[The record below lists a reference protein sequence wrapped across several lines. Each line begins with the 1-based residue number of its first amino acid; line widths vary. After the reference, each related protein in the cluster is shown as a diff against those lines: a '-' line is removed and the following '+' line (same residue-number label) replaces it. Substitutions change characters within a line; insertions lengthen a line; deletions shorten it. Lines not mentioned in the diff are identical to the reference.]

1 MKKEMLINA
10 LAESGWYCEEGFF
23 SPQFC
28 SELLNEAKKLNWT
41 QAQVGKGA
49 QKQELVEI
57 RNDSIVWID
66 ESQASSAEKHYLES
80 MNALM
85 KELNHELFLGLREFE
100 CHFAHY
106 KTSGFYKKH
115 LDQHQGSQKRVVS
128 AILYLNEP
136 DAGGELII
144 YKKDNPEEI
153 ETKIKPRPGTFVC
166 FLSNQIY
173 HEVLPN
179 EGERFSVTGW
189 FRIL

>member
-10 LAESGWYCEEGFF
+10 LAEEGWYCEEGFF
-23 SPQFC
+23 PPEFC
-28 SELLNEAKKLNWT
+28 SELLNEAQKQNWT

-49 QKQELVEI
+49 QKQEQLTI
-57 RNDSIVWID
+57 RNDSIVWI
-66 ESQASSAEKHYLES
+66 EETQAGEAAGAYLGH
-80 MNALM
+80 MNKLM
-85 KELNHELFLGLREFE
+85 SDMNRELYLGLREFE

-115 LDQHQGSQKRVVS
+115 LDQHQGSHKRVVS

-136 DAGGELII
+136 ESGGELVI
-144 YKKDNPEEI
+144 YKKENSDEI
-153 ETKIKPRPGTFVC
+153 ETRIKPKPGTFVC

-179 EGERFSVTGW
+179 TGERYSVTGW
-189 FRIL
+189 FRTL